1 MMYAHNFWANEPIL
15 FKTTIHSPS
24 WCFDPINNPQALQL
38 QWGICGAGAKDFKP
52 YNGLLLRKQQ
62 TDEFEMLVEVQI
74 ITCLPTQQNQK
85 QIGVIYARFIRDF
98 IIL

>member
-1 MMYAHNFWANEPIL
+1 MNLSYLRLPYTPLADVSTPSITLRPYNYNEEYVGLIFL
-15 FKTTIHSPS
+15 I
-24 WCFDPINNPQALQL
+24 
-38 QWGICGAGAKDFKP
+38 GAKDFKP